1 MELVR
6 RESKSKEIA
15 EILRHEILSGRIRP
29 GEKLA
34 GELILAG
41 RFGVGRQV
49 IRSALKLLKEGN
61 LIRSS
66 QGCGVYVND
75 FIPENISLRRVRI
88 GYFYW
93 TRKDSPYPGG
103 SFLEGYQTI
112 IQDSR
117 EKNCDILLSFGN
129 SVEAL
134 EEWMRDYQLDG
145 LLLSGY
151 VDDDL
156 VRALNKAEILFLIL
170 GNYELSEPVNIL
182 EKEVFSST
190 KKALGVLMERYRFKR
205 IAGIFDTMFGNG
217 PKEVYAALRRVA
229 EESGIPF
236 DETLF
241 FSDNDEKK
249 SYSVMKYL
257 LGKRSLGNDDL
268 LYLTSHTFIGAAR
281 AVLEEKLSPE
291 ERPYLFLDTPKSQ
304 MPYMDLVNC
313 FLYEENIL
321 AKHAVDAFLNLF
333 YGRTH
338 RPWRGKL
345 EGATT
350 VSWIQSHSGM
360 RETGKSGRGKIRPD
374 KGRPPVRN
382 GSAGMA
388 RRKNGSA
395 GRRGMEY

>member
-1 MELVR
+1 
-6 RESKSKEIA
+6 
-15 EILRHEILSGRIRP
+15 
-29 GEKLA
+29 
-34 GELILAG
+34 
-41 RFGVGRQV
+41 
-49 IRSALKLLKEGN
+49 
-61 LIRSS
+61 
-66 QGCGVYVND
+66 
-75 FIPENISLRRVRI
+75 
-88 GYFYW
+88 
-93 TRKDSPYPGG
+93 
-103 SFLEGYQTI
+103 
-112 IQDSR
+112 
-117 EKNCDILLSFGN
+117 
-129 SVEAL
+129 
-134 EEWMRDYQLDG
+134 
-145 LLLSGY
+145 
-151 VDDDL
+151 
-156 VRALNKAEILFLIL
+156 
-170 GNYELSEPVNIL
+170 
-182 EKEVFSST
+182 
-190 KKALGVLMERYRFKR
+190 
-205 IAGIFDTMFGNG
+205 
-217 PKEVYAALRRVA
+217 
-229 EESGIPF
+229 
-236 DETLF
+236 
-241 FSDNDEKK
+241 
-249 SYSVMKYL
+249 MKYL

-350 VSWIQSHSGM
+350 VSWIQNHSGM

>member
-156 VRALNKAEILFLIL
+156 VRALKA
-170 GNYELSEPVNIL
+170 
-182 EKEVFSST
+182 
-190 KKALGVLMERYRFKR
+190 
-205 IAGIFDTMFGNG
+205 
-217 PKEVYAALRRVA
+217 
-229 EESGIPF
+229 
-236 DETLF
+236 
-241 FSDNDEKK
+241 
-249 SYSVMKYL
+249 
-257 LGKRSLGNDDL
+257 
-268 LYLTSHTFIGAAR
+268 
-281 AVLEEKLSPE
+281 
-291 ERPYLFLDTPKSQ
+291 
-304 MPYMDLVNC
+304 
-313 FLYEENIL
+313 
-321 AKHAVDAFLNLF
+321 
-333 YGRTH
+333 
-338 RPWRGKL
+338 
-345 EGATT
+345 
-350 VSWIQSHSGM
+350 
-360 RETGKSGRGKIRPD
+360 
-374 KGRPPVRN
+374 
-382 GSAGMA
+382 
-388 RRKNGSA
+388 
-395 GRRGMEY
+395 

>member
-6 RESKSKEIA
+6 KESKSKEIA
-15 EILRHEILSGRIRP
+15 AILRHEILSGRIRP
-29 GEKLA
+29 GEKLT
-34 GELILAG
+34 GELILAE

-61 LIRSS
+61 LLRSA

-75 FIPENISLRRVRI
+75 FIPANISLRRVRI

-103 SFLEGYQTI
+103 SFLGGYQTI

-129 SVEAL
+129 RMEAL
-134 EEWMRDYQLDG
+134 KEWMRDYQLDG

-156 VRALNKAEILFLIL
+156 VRALNRAEILFLIL
-170 GNYELSEPVNIL
+170 GNYELSEPANIL

-190 KKALGVLMERYRFKR
+190 KKALGILMERYRFKR

-217 PKEVYAALRRVA
+217 PKAIYAALRESA
-229 EESGIPF
+229 EECGIPF

-241 FSDNDEKK
+241 FSDSDEKK

-257 LGKRSLGNDDL
+257 TDCYSL
-268 LYLTSHTFIGAAR
+268 
-281 AVLEEKLSPE
+281 
-291 ERPYLFLDTPKSQ
+291 
-304 MPYMDLVNC
+304 
-313 FLYEENIL
+313 IL
-321 AKHAVDAFLNLF
+321 
-333 YGRTH
+333 
-338 RPWRGKL
+338 
-345 EGATT
+345 
-350 VSWIQSHSGM
+350 
-360 RETGKSGRGKIRPD
+360 
-374 KGRPPVRN
+374 
-382 GSAGMA
+382 
-388 RRKNGSA
+388 
-395 GRRGMEY
+395 